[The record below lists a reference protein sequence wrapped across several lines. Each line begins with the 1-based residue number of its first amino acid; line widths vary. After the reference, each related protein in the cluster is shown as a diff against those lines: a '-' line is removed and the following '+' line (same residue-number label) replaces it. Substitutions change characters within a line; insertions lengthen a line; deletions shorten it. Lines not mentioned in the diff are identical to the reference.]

1 MRLWIDT
8 AALGTA
14 GQAVQAKVG
23 EMKARVNQQVLSRG
37 TRAVNQLR
45 NAELEVLRGKGS
57 GRTYRKY
64 PYKSTYQASAPGEPP
79 ARRTGNLRLHWT
91 GNVKGGGGNI
101 TLELESA
108 EFYAGYLENG
118 TRKMARRPFKDRIT
132 QKALPPIKAIF
143 NEPKD

>member
-14 GQAVQAKVG
+14 GQAVQANVG
-23 EMKARVNQQVLSRG
+23 EMKDRVNQQVLSRG

-91 GNVKGGGGNI
+91 ISLWSLKVQSFMPVIWKTVQERWHEDHSRTG
-101 TLELESA
+101 SH
-108 EFYAGYLENG
+108 
-118 TRKMARRPFKDRIT
+118 RKHCHRLKQSLMNHICRR
-132 QKALPPIKAIF
+132 
-143 NEPKD
+143 

>member
-1 MRLWIDT
+1 M
-8 AALGTA
+8 
-14 GQAVQAKVG
+14 QAKVG

-143 NEPKD
+143 NEPYL

>member
-108 EFYAGYLENG
+108 EF
-118 TRKMARRPFKDRIT
+118 
-132 QKALPPIKAIF
+132 
-143 NEPKD
+143 

>member
-45 NAELEVLRGKGS
+45 NAELEVLRGKE
-57 GRTYRKY
+57 
-64 PYKSTYQASAPGEPP
+64 AEEL
-79 ARRTGNLRLHWT
+79 TGNIHISQPTRHPL
-91 GNVKGGGGNI
+91 
-101 TLELESA
+101 
-108 EFYAGYLENG
+108 LENLRQG
-118 TRKMARRPFKDRIT
+118 V
-132 QKALPPIKAIF
+132 QAI
-143 NEPKD
+143 